1 MHINLKN
8 LLIAVLLLSFAVC
21 SFAQA
26 KESKTP
32 LQLDREKQARQV
44 LQMLS
49 EGDESAVSYI
59 FWDDFYLNEEDI
71 TYYYYESVD
80 YGDDDVF
87 TKDIVLEISG
97 LLLVDGKSDHN
108 YSGWSFEHNDDTLH
122 AGSVNKAKKAEM
134 LFYTPKDSHIFLREI
149 NIKKK

>member
-1 MHINLKN
+1 MHNTMKT
-8 LLIAVLLLSFAVC
+8 LLILFLMMSFAVC
-21 SFAQA
+21 GFAQD

-32 LQLDREKQARQV
+32 LQLDREKQAKQV

-59 FWDDFYLNEEDI
+59 FWDDFFLNDEDI

-80 YGDDDVF
+80 YGDDDIF

-108 YSGWSFEHNDDTLH
+108 YTGWSFKHDADQMN
-122 AGSVNKAKKAEM
+122 ASSANKAKKAEM
-134 LFYTPKDSHIFLREI
+134 LFYTPADSHIFLREI

>member
-1 MHINLKN
+1 MHNKLKT

-32 LQLDREKQARQV
+32 RQLENEKQAKQV
-44 LQMLS
+44 LQMLC
-49 EGDESAVSYI
+49 EGDVSAISYI
-59 FWDDFYLNEEDI
+59 FWDDFYLNDEDI

-80 YGDDDVF
+80 YGDDEDF
-87 TKDIVLEISG
+87 TRDIVMEISG
-97 LLLVDGKSDHN
+97 LLMTDGKPDYN
-108 YSGWSFEHNDDTLH
+108 YTGWSFKHNADKMN
-122 AGSVNKAKKAEM
+122 ASSANKSKKAEM
-134 LFYTPKDSHIFLREI
+134 LFYTPEDSHIFIREI